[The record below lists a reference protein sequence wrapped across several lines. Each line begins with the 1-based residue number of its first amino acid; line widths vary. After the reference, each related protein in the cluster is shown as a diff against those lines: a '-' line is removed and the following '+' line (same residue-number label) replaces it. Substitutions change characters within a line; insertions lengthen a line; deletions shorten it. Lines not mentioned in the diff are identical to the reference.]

1 MRLPFPWHALCQ
13 MPDRARMRLVRRW
26 KIRGQNKRRYTSPAC
41 DRSARNPDR
50 VCNVLQDDAVACTD
64 PANTHDRLMFE
75 VQQPQISRPYR
86 VAIIGLMLM
95 SATALAI
102 TIWVMNDF
110 LREQVIVRNLI
121 RQLPPQAVGAA
132 EELAGELRWQFRLS
146 ILVVLNLIATGF
158 AVMLL
163 WRAYSSS
170 QRSLYE
176 IKVLATDILNS
187 MDQGVIT
194 TDPEG
199 KVTSVNRRGLELLS
213 TTSASIGGM
222 LSDISDGVDL
232 DSFRRQARMAESSL
246 AASNYR
252 DYTVSHS
259 GGNRTLRASFQPLRD
274 RSGREIGMV
283 LQMHDVTAG
292 VQMEQ
297 QVRRMERYM
306 GLGALAVGLH
316 HEIKN
321 PLSALSLHVQ
331 LLEEQLEGDEV
342 EEETRELLGVLKTE
356 VIRIAGVLEDFRD
369 YASIDRLD
377 RTSVDVE
384 KLLSGLIKLLTP
396 QATAA
401 GIAIDLGVPSP
412 LPLIE
417 ADRARLEQMLLNLLI
432 NAIEAMPHGG
442 RLSLSASAGD
452 RLTIRIADT
461 GGGIPENLRQR
472 IFDPYFTTKSGG
484 TGMGLA
490 LCEKVVRQHDGQ
502 LELESTRQGAVFT
515 VSLPLPGK

>member
-1 MRLPFPWHALCQ
+1 MS
-13 MPDRARMRLVRRW
+13 D
-26 KIRGQNKRRYTSPAC
+26 S
-41 DRSARNPDR
+41 S
-50 VCNVLQDDAVACTD
+50 
-64 PANTHDRLMFE
+64 MFQ

-86 VAIIGLMLM
+86 VAIVGLMLM

-102 TIWVMNDF
+102 TIWVMNDI
-110 LREQVIVRNLI
+110 LREQEIVRDLI
-121 RQLPPQAVGAA
+121 AQLPPQAIHSA

-158 AVMLL
+158 AVVLL

-170 QRSLYE
+170 QQSLYD

-194 TDPEG
+194 TDPQG
-199 KVTSVNRRGLELLS
+199 TVTSINRRGMDLLS
-213 TTSASIGGM
+213 TTSNSIGGK
-222 LSDISDGVDL
+222 LSEIHGGMDL
-232 DSFRRQARMAESSL
+232 DSLRREAKRDEL
-246 AASNYR
+246 ALATTDYR

-274 RSGREIGMV
+274 RSDREIGMV
-283 LQMHDVTAG
+283 LQLHDVTAS

-297 QVRRMERYM
+297 QVRRMERFM
-306 GLGALAVGLH
+306 GLGSLAVGLH

-331 LLEEQLEGDEV
+331 LLEEQFEGREV
-342 EEETRELLGVLKTE
+342 EEETREILGVLKTE
-356 VIRIAGVLEDFRD
+356 VSRIAGVLEGFRD
-369 YASIDRLD
+369 YASIGRLD
-377 RTSVDVE
+377 RTPVDVE
-384 KLLSGLIKLLTP
+384 ELLSGLAKLLAP

-401 GIAIDLGVPSP
+401 NVDFETEAESP
-412 LPLIE
+412 LPWVE
-417 ADRARLEQMLLNLLI
+417 ADRPRLEQVILNLLI

-442 RLSLSASAGD
+442 RLVLSSAAADD
-452 RLTIRIADT
+452 RLVIRIADT

-472 IFDPYFTTKSGG
+472 IFDPYFTTKSSG

-490 LCEKVVRQHDGQ
+490 LCEKIVRQHDGVLQ
-502 LELESTRQGAVFT
+502 VDSSDQGAVFSI
-515 VSLPLPGK
+515 SLPIPETS